1 MNLVNSLVIVAVISI
16 VILAVNF
23 LRQINRARQ
32 GRNYIRPGGVFV
44 NWVLVLALVVSL
56 AGVGYEKFSN
66 RQVSA
71 DQTVA
76 KVPLTGKSTKTVNN
90 DSDGDQNLQL
100 KFRDDVTM
108 DSDGVVR
115 LKVTV
120 SAGAKVTVQGANTG
134 KKYAG
139 FTVPSGAGTVT
150 RTVVLDSTGPYKV
163 VASRG
168 SKKVTKHLIVRD
180 SVADDSTSTTTSTS
194 ESSSISAASSSA
206 SSSSVQSSGDTTA
219 AQATTNQTASSSAS
233 TTTTVGQ

>member
-32 GRNYIRPGGVFV
+32 GRNYIRPGGIFV
-44 NWVLVLALVVSL
+44 NWVLVLTLVVSL

-71 DQTVA
+71 DQTA
-76 KVPLTGKSTKTVNN
+76 TKVPSTSKSTETVDN
-90 DSDGDQNLQL
+90 DSNGDQNLQL
-100 KFRDDVTM
+100 RFRDDVTM

-139 FTVPSGAGTVT
+139 FTVPSGSGTVT

-180 SVADDSTSTTTSTS
+180 SITDDSTSTSSS
-194 ESSSISAASSSA
+194 ESSSISTASSSSA
-206 SSSSVQSSGDTTA
+206 SSSSVQSSSDTTA
-219 AQATTNQTASSSAS
+219 SQATTNQTASSSAS
-233 TTTTVGQ
+233 TATTVGQ